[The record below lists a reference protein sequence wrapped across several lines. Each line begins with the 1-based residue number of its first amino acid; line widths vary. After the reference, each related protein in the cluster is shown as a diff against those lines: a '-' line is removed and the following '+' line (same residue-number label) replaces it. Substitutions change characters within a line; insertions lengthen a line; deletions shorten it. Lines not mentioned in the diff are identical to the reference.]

1 MQRDRRGI
9 GDIEARKRAFRRDAA
24 QSVAMLLAQL
34 TQTYAL
40 GAEHE
45 CERPCQR
52 SRLQRHITFL
62 GESDARIAKLAEFG
76 ESLGKILD
84 EHDGHDVERAAR
96 DLGERAGEWRAVPLG
111 QNETRCAEGGGRAEH
126 GADIMRIGDLIQHDE
141 DAIGIGLVEP
151 DGRQLL
157 DLERDSL
164 MHLVGAEQSVEI
176 ARRGVLDAHVALCGE
191 GSKPLRGV
199 FGGDQPDERPFGIG
213 ERGFDGVQP
222 EQNY

>member
-1 MQRDRRGI
+1 MPSAPSTSASGRVR
-9 GDIEARKRAFRRDAA
+9 
-24 QSVAMLLAQL
+24 
-34 TQTYAL
+34 
-40 GAEHE
+40 
-45 CERPCQR
+45 R
-52 SRLQRHITFL
+52 SRLQRLITFL

-84 EHDGHDVERAAR
+84 EHDRHDVERAAR
-96 DLGERAGEWRAVPLG
+96 DLGERAGQWRAVPLG

-126 GADIMRIGDLIQHDE
+126 GADIMRIGDLIEHDE
-141 DAIGIGLVEP
+141 DAIGIDLVEP

-164 MHLVGAEQSVEI
+164 MHLVGAEQPVEI

-199 FGGDQPDERPFGIG
+199 FGGDQPDERAFGIG

-222 EQNY
+222 EQND

>member
-9 GDIEARKRAFRRDAA
+9 GDIEARKRSFRRDAA

-34 TQTYAL
+34 TQTCAL

-45 CERPCQR
+45 CKRPCQR

-96 DLGERAGEWRAVPLG
+96 DLGERAGKWRAVPLG
-111 QNETRCAEGGGRAEH
+111 QNETRCAEGGGRAEY
-126 GADIMRIGDLIQHDE
+126 GADIMRIGDLIEHDE

-164 MHLVGAEQSVEI
+164 MHLVGAEQPVEI

-199 FGGDQPDERPFGIG
+199 FGGDEPHERAFGIG